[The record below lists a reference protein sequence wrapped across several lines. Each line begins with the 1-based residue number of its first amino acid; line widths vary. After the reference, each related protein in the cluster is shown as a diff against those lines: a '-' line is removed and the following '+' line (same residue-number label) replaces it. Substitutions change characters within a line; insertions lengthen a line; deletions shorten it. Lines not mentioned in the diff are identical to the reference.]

1 MERGKVKNELC
12 GVELELK
19 VSSWNHSFEI
29 CKETDVHK
37 HTHLYPYVFYSF
49 GYGDL
54 EAVTSYS
61 QWVHLLDT
69 SF

>member
-19 VSSWNHSFEI
+19 VLSWNHGFEI

-37 HTHLYPYVFYSF
+37 HTHLYLCFTALST
-49 GYGDL
+49 
-54 EAVTSYS
+54 ETWK
-61 QWVHLLDT
+61 QWHPT
-69 SF
+69 HNEYIC